1 MIQSRFLVAVAAL
14 CVSAF
19 SSLAAPAQAPGVSP
33 ATARASDRSPDE
45 DAQFRELQCVAAVLT
60 FQYSNAQAA
69 CTSAI
74 ALDPKSALGYKYRGM
89 NYLLQH
95 EFGSAE
101 PDFLAAIKLD
111 PKDAENQAGYAQSL
125 SGQGRFAEAVK
136 QFAVA
141 LKISPRDVR
150 FLGASCWARVG
161 EGKNLG
167 KALAE
172 CNLALK
178 LDPEFAVGYDS
189 RALVYLRQ
197 GHYSQSLQDY
207 SRSLALVPDRST
219 ALFGRGLTEIHL
231 GQASGARRD
240 IMLARLID
248 PEIDATFIQ
257 LGILSAGCRDSGGVC
272 LLPDDL
278 RPKAPGA
285 GKGYVSVAYKPAS
298 ASRSIE
304 DAWAAAFDP

>member
-1 MIQSRFLVAVAAL
+1 MNQSRLALAAVCAAAL
-14 CVSAF
+14 
-19 SSLAAPAQAPGVSP
+19 SSLACPAALAAAFT
-33 ATARASDRSPDE
+33 ATAKSAEPSPGE
-45 DAQFRELQCVAAVLT
+45 EAQFRELQCVAAVLT
-60 FQYSNAQAA
+60 FQYDHAQTA
-69 CTSAI
+69 CSSAI

-141 LKISPRDVR
+141 LKISPHDVR

-172 CNLALK
+172 CNLSIK

-240 IMLARLID
+240 IRLARLID

-257 LGILSAGCRDSGGVC
+257 LGILSPDCREAGGAC

-278 RPKAPGA
+278 RPNATGA
-285 GKGYVSVAYKPAS
+285 GGYISVAYRPAL
-298 ASRSIE
+298 ASRAIE
-304 DAWAAAFDP
+304 DAPTSAFDP